1 VAEIVENGLVP
12 DNIQERERHWHR
24 RHAAL
29 RLRRTTTHT
38 YREIGEFLG
47 VSQSRAREMIVK
59 AEREE
64 RRNLCSPIEAW
75 IGRDHADMSS
85 IAWHMK
91 RRANIRHTPNA
102 KTQRPPRQPEPPN
115 PDNKIKRL
123 EAKIRTLEA
132 TKASLL
138 AENSNLRFK
147 LQLAPDYEKQRDA
160 AEARCMDY
168 IIELQ
173 EMKQYC
179 MLLEERLGIRHAS
192 RERAMTVLHQ
202 KGMNDE

>member
-1 VAEIVENGLVP
+1 MTEIVEHGLVP
-12 DNIQERERHWHR
+12 DKIQERERHWHR

-38 YREIGEFLG
+38 YRQIGEFLG
-47 VSQSRAREMIVK
+47 VTPSRAREMIVK

-64 RRNLCSPIEAW
+64 ERNRRSPIEAW
-75 IGRDHADMSS
+75 IGRQSADIPT
-85 IAWHMK
+85 IAWHLK
-91 RRANIRHTPNA
+91 RRANARHTPNA

-132 TKASLL
+132 TKASLI

-147 LQLAPDYEKQRDA
+147 SRLASDFEKQRDA
-160 AEARCMDY
+160 ADARCMDY

-202 KGMNDE
+202 KGMNDD